1 MPADVVER
9 AQLAVI
15 ASRYNNGFS
24 GVVCGEE
31 TSFVT
36 HLIGAPHNLPCFR
49 EHAALFE
56 FVDARIEVPRRGNR
70 PRLLQRIIRIVQ
82 IKKVANVALHET
94 PLAQQSSP
102 CLIRGPVPISY
113 PDTPLN

>member
-56 FVDARIEVPRRGNR
+56 FVDARIEVTRRGNR
-70 PRLLQRIIRIVQ
+70 PRLLPRVIRILH
-82 IKKVANVALHET
+82 IRKVANVALHET
-94 PLAQQSSP
+94 LLGQRSSP
-102 CLIRGPVPISY
+102 WVRRA
-113 PDTPLN
+113 